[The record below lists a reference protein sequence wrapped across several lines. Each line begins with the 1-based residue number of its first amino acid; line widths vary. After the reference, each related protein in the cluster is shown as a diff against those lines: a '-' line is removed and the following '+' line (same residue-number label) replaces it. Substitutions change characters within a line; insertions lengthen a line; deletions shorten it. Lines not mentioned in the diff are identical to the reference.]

1 MSTNELQAQVQELRE
16 LRRLAAEVEAEM
28 EAITDEIKAHMTA
41 QGVEELTGADFKV
54 SWKQVESRRFDKARM
69 IAAFGQDC
77 YDSFCRTTTAR
88 RFTVSA

>member
-28 EAITDEIKAHMTA
+28 ETITDAIKAHMTA
-41 QGVEELTGADFKV
+41 QGVEELTGSDFKV
-54 SWKQVESRRFDKARM
+54 SWKRVESRRFDKARM

-77 YDSFCRTTTAR
+77 YDSFCRTITAR

>member
-28 EAITDEIKAHMTA
+28 ETITDAIKAHMTA

-54 SWKQVESRRFDKARM
+54 SWKRVESRRFDKARM

-77 YDSFCRTTTAR
+77 YDSFCQTTTAR